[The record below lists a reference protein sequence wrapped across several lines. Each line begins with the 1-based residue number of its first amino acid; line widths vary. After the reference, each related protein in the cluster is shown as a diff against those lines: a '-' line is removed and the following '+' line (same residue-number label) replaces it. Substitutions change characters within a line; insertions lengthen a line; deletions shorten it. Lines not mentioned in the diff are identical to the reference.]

1 MIVLFWGL
9 VVMSKMIV
17 LFWSLIVMSKM
28 IVLFWALVV
37 MSKMIVLFWDLVVM
51 SRMIVLFW
59 GLLVMSKMIVLFWGL
74 LVMCSHCP
82 FIHHEGLQSFQHS
95 FPCHVFKLYLI
106 VLALIHNY
114 MNLKILCKLYMSCI
128 YGADKKS
135 NSTCHVI
142 MVLTRNQTLHVMY
155 LWC

>member
-1 MIVLFWGL
+1 MKYKMSVFFYPHPSFFNL
-9 VVMSKMIV
+9 VETTNIMK
-17 LFWSLIVMSKM
+17 
-28 IVLFWALVV
+28 
-37 MSKMIVLFWDLVVM
+37 
-51 SRMIVLFW
+51 SR
-59 GLLVMSKMIVLFWGL
+59 
-74 LVMCSHCP
+74 CSHCP

-135 NSTCHVI
+135 NSTCHVFMGLI
-142 MVLTRNQTLHVMY
+142 RHPRKITLTLHYTYIINTAY
-155 LWC
+155 LYTNNSQLFKRKSY

>member
-1 MIVLFWGL
+1 MKYKMSVFFYPHPSFFNL
-9 VVMSKMIV
+9 VETTNIMK
-17 LFWSLIVMSKM
+17 
-28 IVLFWALVV
+28 
-37 MSKMIVLFWDLVVM
+37 
-51 SRMIVLFW
+51 SR
-59 GLLVMSKMIVLFWGL
+59 
-74 LVMCSHCP
+74 CSHCP

-128 YGADKKS
+128 YGADMKS

-155 LWC
+155 LWCWQEIKLYMSCIYGADKKSNSTCHVFMVLTRNQTLHVMYLWCW